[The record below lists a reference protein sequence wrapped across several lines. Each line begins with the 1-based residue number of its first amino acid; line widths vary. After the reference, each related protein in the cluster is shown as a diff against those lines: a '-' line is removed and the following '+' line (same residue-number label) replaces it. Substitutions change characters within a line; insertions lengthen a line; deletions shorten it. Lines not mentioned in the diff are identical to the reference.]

1 MDPARN
7 FKCMEE
13 NCTLMFVTPNE
24 LVEHLNMEHNLKSYF
39 MEQKHMESYTD
50 FLKWK
55 SNFEKDTGSC
65 YVRNWRKSFGKEGTL
80 FYYDCKESAPYC
92 TSHLLITPVG
102 YQGSFLLTFCRTHY
116 RHSTSSNANGPE
128 SCGNEKETLH
138 VRRKNINIEYIM
150 NNFSENLECGRD
162 KSQVSQKIDIV
173 ADKSN
178 VSDTTNITDNTSHR
192 PVTTNKTDLSQ
203 DKTESSVNKLNVRM
217 EPAELLQKLQE
228 NVEKWYLK
236 HWESVIL
243 YKRPGEDFLV
253 QPAVISLSE
262 TPKKVN
268 LDKVTNST
276 HSKENGRV
284 NNFRE
289 ESDRVNTAKEQC
301 SEEGKERK
309 TNSTSSFEVTPSKTG
324 GESTSNYQVKQTSN
338 DEKYY
343 EKKRVSTSKDE
354 VNENGRKKRR
364 ISTSNEITNNKEC
377 SERLPTSNLEV
388 SQSNKDGDSETKR
401 VPSNEILNE
410 ENSKKR
416 RLSTSNDEPTRT
428 EKDNKRKRILEDI
441 EDRIEEVVLGLDDAD
456 ESGNELNEDQTSEA
470 MDLKEVAEHQTE
482 SENREIVD
490 KCTNVLDRVDKSTNI
505 LDNKGSSNK
514 SSEAKRPN
522 SSSKP
527 ISSKYNE
534 ESNESSSL
542 VKSNKDSPTETSITS
557 ESDKESQ
564 DEGNPI
570 VHKPE
575 ETKDK
580 NVRKSSDIEGTGQKS
595 SDLQDTARKSSDL
608 EGTARKSSDLEGTAR
623 KSSDLDET
631 AQKSSDLEGTAQKSI
646 DLGQSAQKSS
656 DLEGTAQKSSDLDG
670 TARKSSDLGQ
680 SAQKSSDLEGTAQ
693 KSSDL
698 DGTARKSSDL
708 GQSAQKSSDLEGTA
722 QKSSDLDGTARK
734 SSDLGQSAQKSSDLE
749 GTAQKSSDLDGT
761 ARKSSDIDRY
771 NIGIEDFLFG
781 SMSEEQTRM
790 LKVYSK
796 ISICID
802 QCRIMEEGADPSY
815 LYVLFVLEQLDQGL
829 ELPVAWLLTS
839 RNNPQVLGLFFD
851 LMKLRLG
858 EFGPP
863 RNVVT
868 APCTFDTWIKVFPG
882 NTRLLYSPAY
892 VRSTIS
898 TALSSLIPS
907 DPGLAKAIQDEIDS
921 VMTAKSEKTYNLHR
935 SALFTLLENRRSCQ
949 FRDYFWPKWMSGTDL
964 WTRVG
969 RRKAG
974 VCAEYKGIE
983 GVFRRQPGLTTWNK
997 GWNHSKIIGMMFQYT
1012 RDLFT
1017 PRIQRIRAKL
1027 TLQSHT
1033 HSNLFQVTNLSQIT
1047 NASRVTPQS
1056 HSNSFQVTNPSKIT
1070 PHATLPQGNLTE
1082 TQESTENPESRSR
1095 ISGTPSETPEF
1106 ISGPEARS
1114 RISGTCSG
1122 VSGTPSSVSGTAN
1135 ISVTTSGVS
1144 GTPEVFIVA
1153 LKGESNTDPP
1163 RRLHIRKY
1171 PPCAAPCDLQCGSCG
1186 GCLHCYLCN
1195 CEGKELV
1202 CRHIV
1207 CLHMLDHRDRD
1218 SNANRDRD
1226 SDENRDR
1233 DSNANRDR
1241 DLDANRDRDSNAN
1254 RDRDLDANRDRDLDA
1269 NQDPALVAN
1278 RDRDLDAIRDRD
1290 LDPNRNL
1297 KTSESGTDLNRNATT
1312 LNWDAVAT
1320 LKRDAKT
1327 GLNRDVK
1334 TGLNWDITETLNRD
1348 AKKTSSLES
1357 KKNLNSKRTLNR
1369 DSNTA
1374 SNQNSKTVSNGD
1386 RISDFQSSGEQPL
1399 QSLDENSDTNTQQA
1413 SHSDSVDQS
1422 FDKTPKGKIL
1432 SGTRKKLSVQS
1443 FDEMTNKNVKCGDR
1457 KKLSVQSLDKTNK
1470 NSDSG
1475 GKRLPFKEF
1484 LRMKMNGLHIDLG
1497 PRRSSKSRRF
1507 RDNRSNGRRAIASLR
1522 SRNDI
1527 RSIWGRRPI
1536 VLYEPRNARIKIN
1549 LGEARSER
1557 DLPSGSARGGE
1568 RANTSSEPNVSDNK
1582 SQSSEMPQVSANK
1595 GQSSEI
1601 PQDSANSQKS
1611 LEGPQVSANRGQS
1624 SEPNVSDNKEL
1635 PKGDKVR
1642 LQVKMLPIQPEVI
1655 EEERPLKLKWIAVP
1669 LQPEGISEE
1678 LPLKLI
1684 AVPTQSEG
1692 IAEDRPPNS
1701 NAIPIQSKVIA
1712 EDRPLKSISAPIDK
1726 EASGPPISSA
1736 RVSKESAKVT
1746 ESLKLV
1752 GSMGGI
1758 FLKSKLAKP
1767 PALNVSKVGASS
1779 SYGSGVNAA
1788 SHGHNSPKPSH
1799 SQSYLP
1805 SSSNSN
1811 SVSQTHSS
1819 SNPDSASQNSISSL
1833 PTFPQLVGSM
1843 GGIFLKSKLAKPPA
1857 LNVSKVG
1864 ASSAYGSGVNA
1875 ASHGHNSPKPSHS
1888 QSYLP
1893 SSSNSNSV
1901 SQTHSYVP
1909 SSNPDRASQN
1919 SISSLPTFP
1928 QGKAPH
1934 TTTTFFLLDEVRDR
1948 VARTEPHTTLT
1959 ALNRTLSSWISM
1971 FDATHEKTQRDRA
1984 RQTERENIAS
1994 KNFKILP
2001 HWSLVDKTPSV
2012 QAETGGTLPDAG
2024 VGVTITS
2031 TAGEKCTKN
2040 RHISNIGL
2048 C

>member
-1 MDPARN
+1 
-7 FKCMEE
+7 
-13 NCTLMFVTPNE
+13 
-24 LVEHLNMEHNLKSYF
+24 
-39 MEQKHMESYTD
+39 
-50 FLKWK
+50 
-55 SNFEKDTGSC
+55 
-65 YVRNWRKSFGKEGTL
+65 
-80 FYYDCKESAPYC
+80 
-92 TSHLLITPVG
+92 
-102 YQGSFLLTFCRTHY
+102 
-116 RHSTSSNANGPE
+116 
-128 SCGNEKETLH
+128 
-138 VRRKNINIEYIM
+138 
-150 NNFSENLECGRD
+150 
-162 KSQVSQKIDIV
+162 
-173 ADKSN
+173 
-178 VSDTTNITDNTSHR
+178 
-192 PVTTNKTDLSQ
+192 
-203 DKTESSVNKLNVRM
+203 
-217 EPAELLQKLQE
+217 
-228 NVEKWYLK
+228 
-236 HWESVIL
+236 
-243 YKRPGEDFLV
+243 
-253 QPAVISLSE
+253 
-262 TPKKVN
+262 
-268 LDKVTNST
+268 
-276 HSKENGRV
+276 
-284 NNFRE
+284 
-289 ESDRVNTAKEQC
+289 
-301 SEEGKERK
+301 
-309 TNSTSSFEVTPSKTG
+309 
-324 GESTSNYQVKQTSN
+324 
-338 DEKYY
+338 
-343 EKKRVSTSKDE
+343 
-354 VNENGRKKRR
+354 
-364 ISTSNEITNNKEC
+364 
-377 SERLPTSNLEV
+377 
-388 SQSNKDGDSETKR
+388 
-401 VPSNEILNE
+401 
-410 ENSKKR
+410 
-416 RLSTSNDEPTRT
+416 
-428 EKDNKRKRILEDI
+428 
-441 EDRIEEVVLGLDDAD
+441 
-456 ESGNELNEDQTSEA
+456 
-470 MDLKEVAEHQTE
+470 
-482 SENREIVD
+482 
-490 KCTNVLDRVDKSTNI
+490 
-505 LDNKGSSNK
+505 
-514 SSEAKRPN
+514 
-522 SSSKP
+522 
-527 ISSKYNE
+527 
-534 ESNESSSL
+534 
-542 VKSNKDSPTETSITS
+542 
-557 ESDKESQ
+557 
-564 DEGNPI
+564 
-570 VHKPE
+570 
-575 ETKDK
+575 
-580 NVRKSSDIEGTGQKS
+580 
-595 SDLQDTARKSSDL
+595 
-608 EGTARKSSDLEGTAR
+608 
-623 KSSDLDET
+623 
-631 AQKSSDLEGTAQKSI
+631 
-646 DLGQSAQKSS
+646 
-656 DLEGTAQKSSDLDG
+656 
-670 TARKSSDLGQ
+670 
-680 SAQKSSDLEGTAQ
+680 
-693 KSSDL
+693 
-698 DGTARKSSDL
+698 
-708 GQSAQKSSDLEGTA
+708 
-722 QKSSDLDGTARK
+722 
-734 SSDLGQSAQKSSDLE
+734 
-749 GTAQKSSDLDGT
+749 
-761 ARKSSDIDRY
+761 
-771 NIGIEDFLFG
+771 
-781 SMSEEQTRM
+781 
-790 LKVYSK
+790 
-796 ISICID
+796 
-802 QCRIMEEGADPSY
+802 
-815 LYVLFVLEQLDQGL
+815 
-829 ELPVAWLLTS
+829 
-839 RNNPQVLGLFFD
+839 
-851 LMKLRLG
+851 
-858 EFGPP
+858 
-863 RNVVT
+863 
-868 APCTFDTWIKVFPG
+868 
-882 NTRLLYSPAY
+882 
-892 VRSTIS
+892 
-898 TALSSLIPS
+898 
-907 DPGLAKAIQDEIDS
+907 
-921 VMTAKSEKTYNLHR
+921 
-935 SALFTLLENRRSCQ
+935 
-949 FRDYFWPKWMSGTDL
+949 
-964 WTRVG
+964 
-969 RRKAG
+969 
-974 VCAEYKGIE
+974 
-983 GVFRRQPGLTTWNK
+983 
-997 GWNHSKIIGMMFQYT
+997 MMFQYT

-1017 PRIQRIRAKL
+1017 PRIQHIRAKL

-1033 HSNLFQVTNLSQIT
+1033 HSNPFQVTNLSQIT
-1047 NASRVTPQS
+1047 NPSRVTPQS

-1278 RDRDLDAIRDRD
+1278 RDRDLDVNRDRDLDAIRDRD

-1484 LRMKMNGLHIDLG
+1484 LRMKMNGLHIDLR

-1582 SQSSEMPQVSANK
+1582 

-1655 EEERPLKLKWIAVP
+1655 KEERPLKLKWIAVP

-1746 ESLKLV
+1746 ESLLELV

-1758 FLKSKLAKP
+1758 FLKSKLMKP
-1767 PALNVSKVGASS
+1767 SALNVSKVGASS
-1779 SYGSGVNAA
+1779 S
-1788 SHGHNSPKPSH
+1788 
-1799 SQSYLP
+1799 
-1805 SSSNSN
+1805 
-1811 SVSQTHSS
+1811 
-1819 SNPDSASQNSISSL
+1819 
-1833 PTFPQLVGSM
+1833 
-1843 GGIFLKSKLAKPPA
+1843 
-1857 LNVSKVG
+1857 
-1864 ASSAYGSGVNA
+1864 YGSGVNA

-1928 QGKAPH
+1928 QLVGSMGGI
-1934 TTTTFFLLDEVRDR
+1934 FLKSKLMK
-1948 VARTEPHTTLT
+1948 PS
-1959 ALNRTLSSWISM
+1959 ALNVSKVGASSSYGSGVN
-1971 FDATHEKTQRDRA
+1971 AASHGHNSPKPSHSQSYLPSSSNSNSVSQTHSYVPSSNPDRA
-1984 RQTERENIAS
+1984 SQNSISSLPTFPQLVGSMGGIFLKSKLMKPSALNVSKVGASSSYGSGVNAASHGHNSPKPSHSQSYLPSSSNSNSVSQTHSYVPSSNPDRAS
-1994 KNFKILP
+1994 QNSISSLP
-2001 HWSLVDKTPSV
+2001 TFPQLVGSMGGIFLKSKLMKPSALNVSKVGASSSYGSGVNAASHGHNSPKPSHSQSYLPSSSNSNSVSQTHSYVPSSNPDRASQNSISSLPTFPQLVGSMGGIFLKSKLMKPSALNV
-2012 QAETGGTLPDAG
+2012 SKVGASSSYGSGVNAASHGHNSPKPSHSQSYLPSSSNSNSVSQTHSYVPSSNPDRASQNSISSLPTFPQLVGSMGGIFLKSKLMKPSALNVSKVGASSSYGSGVNAASHGHNSPKPSHSQSYLPTQ
-2024 VGVTITS
+2024 VP
-2031 TAGEKCTKN
+2031 
-2040 RHISNIGL
+2040 
-2048 C
+2048 